1 MLQWHFNVTL
11 SLGQEVSTI
20 SIIIL
25 KYNSFIIIS
34 HRCKVN
40 CFNTRAA
47 HRGKKEREVKIVY
60 QISAQNKIKRFLWS
74 LVKFS
79 PMHCFNC
86 FLCIMAVKSKS
97 VRHIVYQYS
106 QDEHSV
112 NTGRSKETLGIIS
125 KNKNVMY

>member
-60 QISAQNKIKRFLWS
+60 QISAQNKIKGFLW
-74 LVKFS
+74 LVKKF
-79 PMHCFNC
+79 PHALFQLFPLHYGCK
-86 FLCIMAVKSKS
+86 IQ
-97 VRHIVYQYS
+97 VRKTYS
-106 QDEHSV
+106 
-112 NTGRSKETLGIIS
+112 IS
-125 KNKNVMY
+125 IQPR

>member
-11 SLGQEVSTI
+11 SLGQEVPTI

-47 HRGKKEREVKIVY
+47 RRGKKERGENSLSN
-60 QISAQNKIKRFLWS
+60 ISTKIK
-74 LVKFS
+74 
-79 PMHCFNC
+79 
-86 FLCIMAVKSKS
+86 
-97 VRHIVYQYS
+97 
-106 QDEHSV
+106 
-112 NTGRSKETLGIIS
+112 
-125 KNKNVMY
+125 